1 MCTNLNYNIYKA
13 VFLNSLD
20 VFIVFEILKSKLFE
34 VLIACHWL
42 DFSSEIEEIFSEI
55 FSVESKSLN
64 FFHSVLLTTLHL
76 LY

>member
-1 MCTNLNYNIYKA
+1 MCTNLNYNVYKA